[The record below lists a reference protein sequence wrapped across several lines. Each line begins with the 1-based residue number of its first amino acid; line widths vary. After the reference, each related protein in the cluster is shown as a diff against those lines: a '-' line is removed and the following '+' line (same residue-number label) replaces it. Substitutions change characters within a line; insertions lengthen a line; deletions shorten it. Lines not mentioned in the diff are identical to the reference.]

1 MPLLPAE
8 FVATLKPLFGD
19 EWAQFEAA
27 LNEAPITSVRWND
40 KTDLP
45 VDGDRV
51 PWCPQ
56 GHYLSERPNF
66 TRDPWFHAGVYYVQ
80 EASSMFLQYT
90 VNQFVASDAMVLDM
104 CAAPG
109 GKSTLLSQHVS
120 HGGLLVANE
129 FVRQRAHI
137 LSENLQKWGN
147 PNVIVTNN
155 APSDF
160 ATFAGTFDAVL
171 VDAPCSG
178 EGMFRK
184 DDTAVAEWSPANV
197 QHCVERQRDILQAA
211 WHCLKTN
218 GILIYSTCTYN
229 PFENEE
235 NVRWLCNRFG
245 AELLRL
251 PIDPAWQITETAEG
265 YHFYPHKTRGEGL
278 FISVLR
284 KLDAEPSAKIH
295 TKTQY
300 RRLADSQFI
309 NYLNDSDLYA
319 HLEHLGKQYAFA
331 WSHIGLLQVCLK
343 QLHVLHF
350 GVALAE
356 QKGRDFLPQPSLALS
371 KVLNA
376 EAFNRVEVDLETA
389 LRYLRCEAIFLPD
402 APKGFLL
409 VTYRQVPLGWV
420 KNIGNR
426 CNNLYPAAW
435 RIRMNLT

>member
-19 EWAQFEAA
+19 EWAQFETA
-27 LNEAPITSVRWND
+27 LNEAPITSIRWND

-56 GHYLSERPNF
+56 GRYLSERPNF
-66 TRDPWFHAGVYYVQ
+66 TRDPWFHAGAYYVQ
-80 EASSMFLQYT
+80 EASSMFLQYV
-90 VNQFVASDAMVLDM
+90 VNQFVASNAMALDM

-197 QHCVERQRDILQAA
+197 HHCVERQRDILQAA

-300 RRLADSQFI
+300 RKLADSQFV

-319 HLEHLGKQYAFA
+319 HVEHLGKHYAFA
-331 WSHIGLLQVCLK
+331 WSHTDLLQICLK